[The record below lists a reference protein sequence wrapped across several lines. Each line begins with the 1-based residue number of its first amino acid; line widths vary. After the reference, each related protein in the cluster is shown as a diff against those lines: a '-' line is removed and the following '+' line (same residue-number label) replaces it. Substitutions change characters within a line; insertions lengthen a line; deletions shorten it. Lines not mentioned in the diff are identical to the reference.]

1 MYTTCRTTQL
11 NWESDMLTTKIATI
25 PTTLLIHIY
34 LRKTHTVMQS
44 GSEYPTTFHDSTQQL
59 LLQGVSFFLLQ
70 WHFFR
75 CRFFFSGWVSLE
87 GNLPTWNCCKSEKP
101 GGTVRMEP
109 GRDSFTP
116 SWFIHVD
123 LNSSVLWVP
132 FFPNYMSLCRPGSP
146 PKVDS
151 PTLRPLRNAGKFSS
165 RP

>member
-1 MYTTCRTTQL
+1 
-11 NWESDMLTTKIATI
+11 MLTTKIATI

-34 LRKTHTVMQS
+34 LRETHTVMQS
-44 GSEYPTTFHDSTQQL
+44 GFEYPTTFHDSTQQL
-59 LLQGVSFFLLQ
+59 LLQGVSCFLLQ

-75 CRFFFSGWVSLE
+75 CRFFFPVECHLKEIYRPETAASQRNPE
-87 GNLPTWNCCKSEKP
+87 GRFEWNGKGFITSW
-101 GGTVRMEP
+101 
-109 GRDSFTP
+109 FTP
-116 SWFIHVD
+116 WWFIHVD